1 MRETT
6 TEPGRP
12 PRQVPAGRPPG
23 PALASPGTTKAAGLP
38 QGSARPGSGGARA
51 ARRKPI
57 QNRERDGRNGPP
69 KAPAGPPPLQA
80 RTAPLRHGRAR
91 GGATKRRGPAE
102 GGGHSPGRRRALVG
116 PLRPARPAG
125 AGERAAGGPSPLLF
139 APRARRSGERVA
151 AAGRCGPG
159 REGGSPA
166 EAREGSGG
174 RRRRRCSV
182 LAAGS
187 FRPHQGRAAPGG
199 PREAGR
205 GERGRSPWRL
215 VAILVLLLRG
225 AECPL
230 PARLPPP
237 SAPPPPPPGW
247 LPRPGPT
254 RPPEES
260 GWGMAGGG
268 SGPSGS
274 AGTARSPLARRW
286 WFIKNN

>member
-1 MRETT
+1 MTAVTDRQRHL
-6 TEPGRP
+6 PGRP
-12 PRQVPAGRPPG
+12 RSKPARHPSGTAGPAAGR
-23 PALASPGTTKAAGLP
+23 
-38 QGSARPGSGGARA
+38 QSGGARPRA
-51 ARRKPI
+51 VGTHRVRG
-57 QNRERDGRNGPP
+57 ELSWGRCGRPGPP
-69 KAPAGPPPLQA
+69 GPGRGRRA
-80 RTAPLRHGRAR
+80 APLR
-91 GGATKRRGPAE
+91 
-102 GGGHSPGRRRALVG
+102 
-116 PLRPARPAG
+116 
-125 AGERAAGGPSPLLF
+125 SPLLF

-166 EAREGSGG
+166 EAQEGSGG

-247 LPRPGPT
+247 LPRPGPA

-274 AGTARSPLARRW
+274 AGTARSPLVRLW